1 MAQPGV
7 SAQLVLYCW
16 SQEKEKNGLLE
27 DAKLMQIGTESL
39 EVELLNKCK
48 EIKALEQQLEAVK
61 SEKLR

>member
-1 MAQPGV
+1 M
-7 SAQLVLYCW
+7 
-16 SQEKEKNGLLE
+16 E